1 MATERTPLAL
11 PRVFVAVQ
19 DSRSG
24 CATLLLSDCE
34 ADGTAAAGHKR
45 LPADHGGTL
54 QPHVAIAVCRALASH
69 HATFWGSTLIPLWRW
84 LPDINSASPA
94 ATCIRAETP
103 THTAASHTTATFI
116 RNFEP
121 ALCGESLPLAM
132 QRFGDLVPPSLRC
145 ELPTLPAA
153 AAGSLL
159 RRLASAPKTLLHGSM
174 RAHKAFVPAS
184 LLHDSDEDS
193 SIPASAVKVVD
204 WGDAAAGRG
213 PYDVACLL
221 AASMEPEQRCA
232 PLRVCARQQG

>member
-1 MATERTPLAL
+1 MR
-11 PRVFVAVQ
+11 
-19 DSRSG
+19 
-24 CATLLLSDCE
+24 
-34 ADGTAAAGHKR
+34 
-45 LPADHGGTL
+45 
-54 QPHVAIAVCRALASH
+54 
-69 HATFWGSTLIPLWRW
+69 LIPFH
-84 LPDINSASPA
+84 IVGASAPHSHALCA
-94 ATCIRAETP
+94 A
-103 THTAASHTTATFI
+103 TATFI
-116 RNFEP
+116 RDFEP
-121 ALCGESLPLAM
+121 ALCATSLPAAL
-132 QRFGDLVPPSLRC
+132 QRFGDVVPSSLRS
-145 ELPTLPAA
+145 ELATLPSA